1 MCTKHSC
8 KSSTECGSC
17 NSCNSHI
24 VSNPSTEYDTNDNK
38 IIANSLPTEC
48 DHDTKKPTIFL
59 KESRKLTYSPWL
71 KHRGFLPASSVISK
85 KVALK
90 ILKQLQ
96 KEKDRNKFL
105 SRELIFASKDAKY
118 YFDSWHT
125 LFKKSIEEKEGK
137 KS

>member
-17 NSCNSHI
+17 SSCNSHDI
-24 VSNPSTEYDTNDNK
+24 SIPITESDIKDNK
-38 IIANSLPTEC
+38 IIPNSLPTEC
-48 DHDTKKPTIFL
+48 TKGKTPTVFL
-59 KESRKLTYSPWL
+59 KESRQ
-71 KHRGFLPASSVISK
+71 VISK

-96 KEKDRNKFL
+96 KEKDRNKLL
-105 SRELIFASKDAKY
+105 SKQLIFASKDAKY

-125 LFKKSIEEKEGK
+125 LFKKSMEEKRMI
-137 KS
+137 SVSIYL

>member
-59 KESRKLTYSPWL
+59 KESRK
-71 KHRGFLPASSVISK
+71 VISK
-85 KVALK
+85 KVTLK
-90 ILKQLQ
+90 MLKQLQ

-105 SRELIFASKDAKY
+105 SRELIFASKEAKY

>member
-17 NSCNSHI
+17 SSCNSHD
-24 VSNPSTEYDTNDNK
+24 VSIPLTEYKESDTKDIKDNK
-38 IIANSLPTEC
+38 IILNSLPTEC
-48 DHDTKKPTIFL
+48 TKEKTLTVFL
-59 KESRKLTYSPWL
+59 KESRQ
-71 KHRGFLPASSVISK
+71 VISK

-96 KEKDRNKFL
+96 KEKDKNKFL
-105 SRELIFASKDAKY
+105 SKQLIFVSKDAKY

-125 LFKKSIEEKEGK
+125 LFKKSMEEKEGK